1 MKKLFYLFFALLFCF
16 NLGFTQSNRTQLI
29 DVKHIVLDLRFDWT
43 KKQAF
48 GTATITL
55 LPLSQSQNIT
65 LDAASMTINSVFDEK
80 NQALK
85 FDYESNNLKITLNR
99 KYNSSEELTI
109 KIDYRTNHENR
120 ADPNAIAGSFGKGLR
135 FFQPTS
141 TTPAKRK
148 QLWSSGEP
156 ESNKYWFPC
165 HEYLADLH
173 TTEVIA
179 TVEKPLMVVSN
190 GELIKLNVN
199 KDGSQ
204 TFHYQSIVPFPN
216 YLVSLVVG
224 EYTPMIQQSGKTI
237 IQTFGYPD
245 EKEAVAA
252 TVELLPQMIQF
263 LEEKTGYNYPFQ
275 TYKQVVVQDYPY
287 PGLVGQHGVSLL
299 SDNYI
304 DDFGVHKDF
313 KYLWDGVAVQALANQ
328 WFGNLIMPK
337 NWNDLWLNNA
347 FAQYFA
353 GQFTEKDNSRAE
365 YLLWYYPFEKGS
377 ILNDWQNNN
386 RHPIVP
392 EKIKDLP
399 TFTTDSYSKFKGALV
414 LQMLQKEIGDEL
426 WWKAVRYF
434 VSQNAHKQVVTK
446 DFQELIE
453 KVSGK
458 SYQWFFDQWIYK
470 MGLPELVVSKK
481 YDASE
486 KKLSISIIQN
496 QAKDDK
502 AEYPQTEFFEGKIK
516 VEIDGKIE
524 SIYLLPQKETV
535 VNLSVETTPS
545 FVNFN
550 VEQGFL
556 CETKTEKSK
565 EEYFAQLQKSKDY
578 LAKQEAINQLVAIA
592 KDSTTSLE
600 FKQIIKEVL
609 TQEVQ
614 SKHYWRHRM
623 AALWA
628 LANMSTLPYDEKTIQ
643 LVKTVIQQEKAW
655 LKSSAISILGRSN
668 DAAFVD
674 IYTKAMTD
682 ESDRVINAAAIAL
695 GKTKSPKSFEI
706 LMNLE
711 HQKSWKNQNR
721 ISALNGLQQLGDA
734 RATEYALNC
743 IKDNRSPRWYLATP
757 VWDYPFAAV
766 NTLVALGKAD
776 LAYPILFERFKK
788 SLEDDDIN
796 DIFQYLQLIDLL
808 KDKRATEVYVLLKTK
823 FKNDAEILTTINV
836 YEEQFKNTM
845 K

>member
-1 MKKLFYLFFALLFCF
+1 MNMIKMLIFVGLLLKCF
-16 NLGFTQSNRTQLI
+16 LIDAQAI
-29 DVKHIVLDLRFDWT
+29 DVKHITLNLSFDWQ
-43 KKQAF
+43 KKQAI
-48 GTATITL
+48 GTAEITFSTI
-55 LPLSQSQNIT
+55 SENNVIE
-65 LDAASMTINSVFDEK
+65 LDAGFLSIEK
-80 NQALK
+80 IILNHQSLQ
-85 FDYESNNLKITLNR
+85 FHYDVSNILQKVYIILDR
-99 KYNSSEELTI
+99 KYSSIEPITI
-109 KIDYRTNHENR
+109 KIHYHTNHENR
-120 ADPNAIAGSFGKGLR
+120 ADPNAIGGSFGKGLR

-204 TFHYQSIVPFPN
+204 TFHYKSDVPFPN

-224 EYTPMIQQSGKTI
+224 EYTPVIQQSGKTI

-252 TVELLPQMIQF
+252 TIELLPQMMQF
-263 LEEKTGYNYPFQ
+263 LEEKTGYKYPFQ

-353 GQFTEKDNSRAE
+353 GQFTEKDNSRVE
-365 YLLWYYPFEKGS
+365 YLLWYYPYEKGS
-377 ILNDWQNNN
+377 IINDWQNNN
-386 RHPIVP
+386 KHPIVP
-392 EKIKDLP
+392 EKIKDLAA
-399 TFTTDSYSKFKGALV
+399 FDTDSYSKFKGALV
-414 LQMLQKEIGDEL
+414 LQMLQKEMGDEL

-434 VSQNAHKQVVTK
+434 VAQSAQKQVSTK
-446 DFQELIE
+446 DFQAAIE
-453 KVSGK
+453 KIGGK
-458 SYQWFFDQWIYK
+458 SYQYFFDQWVYK
-470 MGLPELVVSKK
+470 MGFPELVVSKK

-486 KKLSISIIQN
+486 KKLRLSIIQN

-516 VEIDGKIE
+516 VEINEKIE
-524 SIYLLPQKETV
+524 SIYLLPQKETI
-535 VNLSVETTPS
+535 VNLSVESAPS

-556 CETKTEKSK
+556 CELKIEKSK
-565 EEYFAQLQKSKDY
+565 EEYLAQLQKSKDY
-578 LAKQEAINQLVAIA
+578 LAKQEAVNQLIVIA
-592 KDSTTSLE
+592 KDSDTSLD
-600 FKQIIKEVL
+600 FKNIIRATL

-614 SKHYWRHRM
+614 SKHYWRYRII
-623 AALWA
+623 ALGA
-628 LANMSTLPYDEKTIQ
+628 LANLSSLPFDDKMIQ
-643 LVKTVIQQEKAW
+643 LLKTVIQQEKSW
-655 LKSSAISILGRSN
+655 LKASAIGILGRSN
-668 DAAFVD
+668 DAAFVE
-674 IYTKAMTD
+674 IYTKALTD
-682 ESDRVINAAAIAL
+682 ESDRVINAAAVAL
-695 GKTKSPKSFEI
+695 GKTKSSKAFEI

-711 HQKSWKNQNR
+711 NQKSWKNQNR

-734 RATEYALNC
+734 RATEFVLNC

-766 NTLVALGKAD
+766 NALVALGKAE

-788 SLEDDDIN
+788 SLEENDIN
-796 DIFQYLQLIDLL
+796 DIFQNLQLIDLL
-808 KDKRATEVYVLLKTK
+808 KDKRATEVYELLKTK
-823 FKNDAEILTTINV
+823 FKNDTEMLATCSN
-836 YEEQFKNTM
+836 YETQFLESIK
-845 K
+845 